1 MLRGFAGADLY
12 GLREEAVLREGYCL
26 ALWLQR
32 ERAGRLAGLPLS
44 GTDIRTLRLRLEL
57 HGDQLRSG

>member
-1 MLRGFAGADLY
+1 MFRRLSGTDLY
-12 GLREEAVLREGYCL
+12 GLRQEAVLREGYCL

-44 GTDIRTLRLRLEL
+44 GPDISTLRL
-57 HGDQLRSG
+57 